1 MKKLTVLFIL
11 LLAFA
16 GNSFAQTA
24 LPAIFTF
31 NGNNPAGTVEYFVE
45 KQVGA
50 NWVEIVK
57 GPQSPINTTLL
68 PGMYVFRVKAR
79 WIGVAATSGA
89 GVSLPSEEL
98 SSPWGAPTS
107 PTLLKLA
114 ALMLPNG
121 KILAVIIR

>member
-16 GNSFAQTA
+16 SNSFAQTA

-50 NWVEIVK
+50 NWVGIVK

-79 WIGVAATSGA
+79 WIGVTSEIGRFNVA
-89 GVSLPSEEL
+89 
-98 SSPWGAPTS
+98 
-107 PTLLKLA
+107 
-114 ALMLPNG
+114 
-121 KILAVIIR
+121 